1 MTREEFRFLAAGQI
15 AYQRRGGTL
24 DFKEMETYVD
34 GALFGFDFA
43 MRMLRRDPAFQLDKK
58 SMQSI
63 ETKKQIDDLLQA
75 HCDKVE

>member
-43 MRMLRRDPAFQLDKK
+43 MRMVRREPGFNLDKK
-58 SMQSI
+58 SIQPVDN
-63 ETKKQIDDLLQA
+63 KKQIDDLLQA
-75 HCDKVE
+75 HCDKIE